1 MEFGEA
7 GNETG
12 DPAEKVDVVEDFV
25 IGTNVA
31 LQFALVGF
39 ASGSAHAVVLAYSV
53 GLAGAEVPRTV
64 KLIGDAG

>member
-7 GNETG
+7 GNATG
-12 DPAEKVDVVEDFV
+12 DPAEKVDVVDDFV
-25 IGTNVA
+25 IGTMVA
-31 LQFALVGF
+31 LQIALVGF
-39 ASGSAHAVVLAYSV
+39 AVVHAVVLAYTV